1 MSLATRQVS
10 QMRSRTQTLP
20 RSMRR
25 IMLKRRLSYSAVIGL
40 VATCTFAQTPA
51 RVQTFPLRDATGLIA
66 PNVKTQAVKYLGRR
80 SVRITMDGEDHDGLA
95 LLPGTDF
102 QDGVIEADI
111 ALKITMPPGVR
122 FPGFVGIA
130 FRVRPDASHYELF
143 YLRPGNSDATDQ
155 AMRNHAVQY
164 ISEPGFGWY
173 RLRREWPWVYESHAE
188 LAMETWTKL
197 RIEVAGRA
205 AKLYLN
211 GSAKPTLI
219 VDDLKGEDL
228 HGAVGLWSFTD
239 EEAYFSN
246 VRITPAVPQ
255 NLKNGSDVAGSWE
268 MRYSSDA
275 GGMGALMELHRDGN
289 KVTGTW
295 SGPLGEGRA
304 ITGTWRNGYVELSF
318 AGEWPKES
326 QQGSPGPVDAFLT
339 GWIDGDSGKGRM
351 RVEGRSDGA
360 WVAKRKE

>member
-1 MSLATRQVS
+1 MF
-10 QMRSRTQTLP
+10 MFKGW
-20 RSMRR
+20 
-25 IMLKRRLSYSAVIGL
+25 LKYSA
-40 VATCTFAQTPA
+40 ATVLAASCLFGEPP
-51 RVQTFPLRDATGLIA
+51 RVQTFPLRDSTGLTA
-66 PNVKTQAVKYLGRR
+66 PQVKTQAVKYLGRE
-80 SVRITMDGEDHDGLA
+80 SVRMTIEGDDHGGLA

-111 ALKITMPPGVR
+111 ALKSTTPPGVR
-122 FPGFVGIA
+122 YPGFVGIA
-130 FRVRPDASHYELF
+130 FRARSDASHYELF
-143 YLRPGNSDATDQ
+143 YLRPGNSSAPDQ

-164 ISEPGFGWY
+164 VSEPDFGWY
-173 RLRREWPWVYESHAE
+173 RLRREWPSVYESHAE
-188 LAMETWTKL
+188 LAMETWTKV

-211 GSAKPTLI
+211 GSAKPSL
-219 VDDLKGEDL
+219 VVNGLKGEDL

-246 VRITPAVPQ
+246 LRITRAAPQ
-255 NLKNGSDVAGSWE
+255 NLKNESDVAGSWE
-268 MRYSSDA
+268 MQYGSDA
-275 GGMGALMELHRDGN
+275 GGMEALMQLHRDGN

-318 AGEWPKES
+318 GGEWPKES
-326 QQGSPGPVDAFLT
+326 RQGAPGPVNAFLA
-339 GWIDGDSGKGRM
+339 GWIDGDSGRGRM
-351 RVEGRSDGA
+351 RVEGRSDGS

>member
-1 MSLATRQVS
+1 M
-10 QMRSRTQTLP
+10 
-20 RSMRR
+20 
-25 IMLKRRLSYSAVIGL
+25 IMLKCWMNCTAVTIL
-40 VATCTFAQTPA
+40 VASCLFAETPA
-51 RVQTFPLRDATGLIA
+51 PKQIFPLRNTTGLSA
-66 PNVKTQAVKYLGRR
+66 PQVKTESVKYLGRE
-80 SVRITMDGEDHDGLA
+80 SVRITLEGDDHEGLA

-111 ALKITMPPGVR
+111 ALKISMPPGVR

-130 FRVRPDASHYELF
+130 FRARPDASHYEVF
-143 YLRPGNSDATDQ
+143 YLRPGNSDSADQ
-155 AMRNHAVQY
+155 AQRNHAVQY
-164 ISEPGFGWY
+164 ASEPAYGWY
-173 RLRREWPWVYESHAE
+173 RLRREWPSIYESHAD
-188 LAMETWTKL
+188 LAMETWTKV

-205 AKLYLN
+205 AKIYLN
-211 GSAKPTLI
+211 GSAKPSLV
-219 VDDLKGEDL
+219 VDGLKGEDL
-228 HGAVGLWSFTD
+228 HGAVGLWSFTN

-255 NLKNGSDVAGSWE
+255 NLKNGSDIAGSWE
-268 MRYSSDA
+268 MRYGSDA
-275 GGMGALMELHRDGN
+275 GGMVASMELHRDGN
-289 KVTGTW
+289 KVSGTW

-318 AGEWPKES
+318 PGEWPKDAG
-326 QQGSPGPVDAFLT
+326 QGAPGPVNAFLS